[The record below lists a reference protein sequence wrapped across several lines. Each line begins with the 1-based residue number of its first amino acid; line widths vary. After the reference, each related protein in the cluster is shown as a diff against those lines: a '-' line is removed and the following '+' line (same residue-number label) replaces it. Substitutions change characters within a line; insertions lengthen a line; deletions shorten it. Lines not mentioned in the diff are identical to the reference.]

1 MAERPLTYHWLKLRT
16 VAHPTESLEKVKAA
30 LQFVVGTDIA
40 LTDTP
45 LETHHGLTQHV
56 LEMTVDRSRHLRDL
70 LARVFAL
77 PGALDRLRGEL
88 EKRTDDDGVF
98 YVRVGKQE
106 AFAGQL
112 MLTDGEDCV
121 QLRLKMEAYPA
132 GREASLSA
140 LTRLLDSGKP

>member
-16 VAHPTESLEKVKAA
+16 VAHPTESVERVTAA
-30 LQFVVGTDIA
+30 LRFVAGADIA
-40 LTDTP
+40 VTDTA

-56 LEMTVDRSRHLRDL
+56 LEMTIDRSRPLRDL
-70 LARVFAL
+70 LGRILAL

-106 AFAGQL
+106 AFAEAL
-112 MLTDGEDCV
+112 VLTEGEDCV
-121 QLRLKMEAYPA
+121 QLRLKVEAYPS
-132 GREASLSA
+132 GRDASLLA
-140 LTRLLDSGKP
+140 VGRLLASGRP